1 MTKAKQKPKKPAIVK
16 EETSVNNETKVQA
29 VDALETNAPT
39 NQPEVFQPPQI
50 SQNSRSTAA
59 KPWFQTEILSMMY
72 AFGDARRPSSESA
85 RLIEG
90 IVHQQISKLVV
101 QTAEVTA
108 LRGGKFMHTEDIK
121 FLMRKDKDKLRK
133 LNQYLSFKE
142 SKQKLIKQVSQE
154 DDEILGSFAGNDAKA
169 GNKRRRLS
177 DLGTSDFKDDS
188 GLLGDDSYDH
198 RRDRLER
205 AERLSRTLDTQQY
218 LEFVECRQANF
229 NKKAGKFKEWL
240 DYSNLTDLK
249 PNSPVMEVFSYLAYE
264 TVGQIVDLA
273 LLVKKDMERG
283 DELSAVM
290 PLLRQ
295 NNASKINL
303 PFISTPS
310 LSTSRSSTPTPPGT
324 PTTPTGNAPPSF
336 PNTGGAAGS
345 GATVTSSNTTGIN
358 SSSLVTTSKSS
369 KSKKKKAKLSSMVSS
384 DLYSDCLQP
393 EHIREAMRRYCSSVG
408 PMAPFAPYMKTTPT
422 YRTLCL

>member
-1 MTKAKQKPKKPAIVK
+1 MTKAKQKPKKPDKGK
-16 EETSVNNETKVQA
+16 EEPPTSAENKV
-29 VDALETNAPT
+29 VDASESSGATNPTEIFHAP
-39 NQPEVFQPPQI
+39 QV
-50 SQNSRSTAA
+50 SQNLRNNA

-72 AFGDARRPSSESA
+72 AFGDARRPSTESA

-90 IVHQQISKLVV
+90 IVHQQISNLVV

-121 FLMRKDKDKLRK
+121 FLMRKDKEKLKK
-133 LNQYLSFKE
+133 LNLYLGFKE
-142 SKQKLIKQVSQE
+142 SKQKLVKQVSQE
-154 DDEILGSFAGNDAKA
+154 DDEILGTIAGNDMKI

-177 DLGTSDFKDDS
+177 DLGSIDQKDDS
-188 GLLGDDSYDH
+188 SFLGDDGHDQ
-198 RRDRLER
+198 RRERQER

-249 PNSPVMEVFSYLAYE
+249 PNTPVMEVFSYLAYE

-273 LLVKKDMERG
+273 LLVKKDRERS

-290 PLLRQ
+290 PLLRE

-310 LSTSRSSTPTPPGT
+310 ISTSRSSTPTPPST
-324 PTTPTGNAPPSF
+324 PTTPTGGAPPSF
-336 PNTGGAAGS
+336 PSGTGGTTGGGSAA
-345 GATVTSSNTTGIN
+345 TSSNTGGL
-358 SSSLVTTSKSS
+358 SSSIGTSKSS
-369 KSKKKKAKLSSMVSS
+369 KSKKKKAKLSSMVSN

-393 EHIREAMRRYCSSVG
+393 EHVREAMRRYYSSTG
-408 PMAPFAPYMKTTPT
+408 PMAPFSPYMKTTPP